1 MPYSHLPEID
11 ATLNAISAILLFA
24 GWRFI
29 RAGRVTPHKRCMIS
43 AFITSTLFLICYVI
57 YHAHIGSKPFP
68 GHGVIRIVYF
78 SILIPHVILAAVIV
92 PMVIITLS
100 RALRERFDR
109 HRAIARWTLPLWLFV
124 SVSCVVVYLMLYQLY

>member
-1 MPYSHLPEID
+1 MPYSSLPLVD
-11 ATLNAISAILLFA
+11 ATLNATSAILLFA

-29 RAGRVTPHKRCMIS
+29 RAGRVKPHKRCMIA
-43 AFITSTLFLICYVI
+43 AFITSTLFLTCYVI

-68 GHGVIRIVYF
+68 GHGVMRTIYF

-124 SVSCVVVYLMLYQLY
+124 SVSGVVVYLMLYQMY